1 MHGIPTIM
9 ISLPMTIK
17 PVINLVMENKG
28 KSEHTKPMAVFAES
42 IKSYPVTAIQITV
55 LWLRIL
61 INTNS
66 LLNRHYT
73 MHRQQ
78 AINGF
83 LVYFLFVSTNKV
95 KIPTA
100 DTKREANVKAPKAD
114 L

>member
-55 LWLRIL
+55 L
-61 INTNS
+61 
-66 LLNRHYT
+66 
-73 MHRQQ
+73 
-78 AINGF
+78 
-83 LVYFLFVSTNKV
+83 
-95 KIPTA
+95 
-100 DTKREANVKAPKAD
+100 
-114 L
+114 